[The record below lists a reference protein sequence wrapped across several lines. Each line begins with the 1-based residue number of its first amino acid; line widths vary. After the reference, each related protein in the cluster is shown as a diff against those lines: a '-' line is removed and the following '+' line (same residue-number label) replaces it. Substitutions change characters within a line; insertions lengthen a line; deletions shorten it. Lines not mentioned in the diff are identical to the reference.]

1 MSPIAD
7 RSSFDADLQLEI
19 ANDADLRIRAPKDF
33 GCTAA
38 AHRTAVTAISP
49 VGGRRDGRL
58 PAVGTLLTRDF
69 KGRTYVVKVLDDGFE
84 SGFPG
89 DRASRG
95 RERVK

>member
-1 MSPIAD
+1 MKRTLLA
-7 RSSFDADLQLEI
+7 RLKTLE
-19 ANDADLRIRAPKDF
+19 A
-33 GCTAA
+33 
-38 AHRTAVTAISP
+38 
-49 VGGRRDGRL
+49 
-58 PAVGTLLTRDF
+58 GTLLTRDF